1 MEYVVLLDYSDG
13 EIIKIRLS
21 EQESIL
27 ADETENF
34 EEFLQ
39 TLEKKYNFRLDN
51 CCWMSTTNIKERS
64 YL

>member
-27 ADETENF
+27 ADEAENF

-39 TLEKKYNFRLDN
+39 TLEEKYDFRLDN
-51 CCWMSTTNIKERS
+51 CCWMSATKIKERS
-64 YL
+64 HL